1 VATVQELI
9 DGAMRL
15 AGVVADGETITAK
28 EAQDALSAM
37 NQMIEAWALEG
48 ILLYDLDI
56 QVFTWPA
63 NTDQVTVGPTG
74 TLVGYRPLEVSKAS
88 FFRDTTKSIRYTPRI
103 VGEKEFYSVAY
114 PNVSSTFPEMMYVNY
129 SYPNAEISI
138 FPKLTL
144 SKEFNLFSR
153 RELTQPANLTT
164 VLSFPQGYAQAFRFN
179 LATVLAP
186 EFGVPVSNDILRIA
200 VDTKEKIRRLNQS
213 SNELLNPIG
222 GTIRYNIY
230 TDSYQ

>member
-1 VATVQELI
+1 MTTVQEII

-28 EAQDALSAM
+28 EAQDALMAM

-48 ILLYDLDI
+48 ILLYDLDK
-56 QVFTWPA
+56 QVLTWPA
-63 NTDQVTVGPTG
+63 DTEQITVGPTG
-74 TLVGYRPLEVSKAS
+74 TVVGYRPLEVSRAS
-88 FFRDTTKSIRYTPRI
+88 FFRDTVSNIRYSTRI

-114 PNVSSTFPEMMYVNY
+114 PNVSSTYPEMLYVNY
-129 SYPNAEISI
+129 TYPNAEINI
-138 FPKLTL
+138 FPKLTTA
-144 SKEFNLFSR
+144 KEFNLFSR

-164 VLSFPQGYAQAFRFN
+164 VLSFPPGYSQAFRFN

-213 SNELLNPIG
+213 VNELNNPIG
-222 GTIRYNIY
+222 ASLRYNIY
-230 TDSYQ
+230 TDGYQ

>member
-1 VATVQELI
+1 MTTVQEII

-15 AGVVADGETITAK
+15 AGVIADGETLTAK
-28 EAQDALSAM
+28 EAMDALTSV
-37 NQMIEAWALEG
+37 NQMIDSWALEG
-48 ILLYDLDI
+48 ILLYDLDVQI
-56 QVFTWPA
+56 LTWPA

-74 TLVGYRPLEVSKAS
+74 TLVGYRPLDVSAAT
-88 FFRDTTKSIRYTPRI
+88 FFRDTTKNIRYTPRI

-114 PNVSSTFPEMMYVNY
+114 PNVTATFPEMMYVNY
-129 SYPNAEISI
+129 NFPNAELNI

-144 SKEFNLFSR
+144 TKELNLFSR

-179 LATVLAP
+179 LATLLAP
-186 EFGVPVSNDILRIA
+186 EYGVPVSNDILRVA

-213 SNELLNPIG
+213 NNELKSPIG
-222 GTIRYNIY
+222 SGLRYNIY
-230 TDSYQ
+230 SDNYQ